1 MIGFS
6 MRADPDEE
14 IKSVAVA
21 FARALQGSVLDWM
34 REPLVELEAWKS
46 AVAKQVDAENKA
58 RRRRE

>member
-1 MIGFS
+1 

-14 IKSVAVA
+14 LKSAAVA

-46 AVAKQVDAENKA
+46 AVAKQVEAESKN
-58 RRRRE
+58 RRRN

>member
-1 MIGFS
+1 

-14 IKSVAVA
+14 LKSVAVA
-21 FARALQGSVLDWM
+21 FARALQGGALEWM

-46 AVAKQVDAENKA
+46 AVAKQVEAENKA